1 MSTYH
6 GFSTVNFLKNK
17 SFVKSD
23 EDIIIRDFLNYIY
36 TIPGE
41 RVHMPDYG
49 TEIPLLAFKPL
60 DQITLEIIEK
70 QLKKAIAFDPRI
82 ELVSFALMPLPN
94 QYMVIV
100 LVDIRFITLN
110 TTKTINIEI
119 TQSN

>member
-17 SFVKSD
+17 SFRKSD
-23 EDIIIRDFLNYIY
+23 EDLIIRDFLNYIY

-41 RVHMPDYG
+41 RPHMPDYG

-60 DQITLEIIEK
+60 DQITLDIIET

-82 ELVSFALMPLPN
+82 EMLNFSLMPLPN
-94 QYMVIV
+94 QYMIIV
-100 LVDIRFITLN
+100 LVDLRFVKLN